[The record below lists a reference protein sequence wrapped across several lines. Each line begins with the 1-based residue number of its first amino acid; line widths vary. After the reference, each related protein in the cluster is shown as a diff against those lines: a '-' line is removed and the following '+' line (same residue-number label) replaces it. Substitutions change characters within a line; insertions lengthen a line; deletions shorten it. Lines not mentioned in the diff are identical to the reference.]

1 MFANENCLDEIQD
14 TEINKTQQSKKSIN
28 LLKEDKEFNEEKQ
41 LSEIKEK
48 TFKESK
54 HLSNA

>member
-28 LLKEDKEFNEEKQ
+28 LLKEDKEFKEEKQ